1 MRNNPEFQEI
11 LSKLRAAET
20 NGWSNMSE
28 PTQTQLA
35 SSLSEFLFRS
45 LGENK
50 MHQPLGIQF
59 YRLMNINVN
68 FYQETSADDEEEEEE
83 FDYIRIAELP

>member
-1 MRNNPEFQEI
+1 MKNNPEFQEI
-11 LSKLRAAET
+11 LSKLQAAET

-35 SSLSEFLFRS
+35 SSLSEFLFKS

-50 MHQPLGIQF
+50 MHQPLA
-59 YRLMNINVN
+59 
-68 FYQETSADDEEEEEE
+68 TPADDDEEEEE

>member
-1 MRNNPEFQEI
+1 MKNNPEFQEI

-50 MHQPLGIQF
+50 MHQPLGILILSINKYHF
-59 YRLMNINVN
+59 YPISIKQHLQMMTKRKKNSI
-68 FYQETSADDEEEEEE
+68 TSE
-83 FDYIRIAELP
+83 

>member
-1 MRNNPEFQEI
+1 MKNNPEFQEI
-11 LSKLRAAET
+11 LSKLQAAET

-35 SSLSEFLFRS
+35 SSLSEFLFKS

-50 MHQPLGIQF
+50 MHQPLG
-59 YRLMNINVN
+59 
-68 FYQETSADDEEEEEE
+68 S
-83 FDYIRIAELP
+83 